1 MLYIGKVVGTH
12 GIKGEIRILS
22 DFKYKTLVFRKGNH
36 LYIDDDNLVID
47 TYRVHKNYDM
57 VTFEN
62 INDINDVLKYKG
74 KEVYIDRSEYVFP
87 DLLNE
92 DLIGADVY
100 SDGEPLGVLAA
111 IRKNVN
117 QELLVIKKDD
127 KEYLVPNVEAF
138 VKSKTKDKI
147 EINVIEGLLEWKSI
161 F

>member
-1 MLYIGKVVGTH
+1 MLYIGMVAGTH
-12 GIKGEIRILS
+12 GIKGEIRISS
-22 DFKYKTLVFRKGNH
+22 DFKYKDLVFKKGNH
-36 LYIDDDNLVID
+36 LYIDDDNLVIN

-74 KEVYIDRSEYVFP
+74 KEVYIDRGEYVFP

-100 SDGEPLGVLAA
+100 GNGEPLGVLAA

-117 QELLVIKKDD
+117 QELLVVKNDE
-127 KEYLVPNVEAF
+127 KEYLIPNVSAF
-138 VKSKTKDKI
+138 VKNKTKDRI
-147 EINVIEGLLEWKSI
+147 DVDVIEGLLEWK
-161 F
+161 